1 MLAGKIYNVSSSS
14 SSSSSAVEQFAQLM
28 WIASIL
34 LFGTLGWWQQQT
46 VVVSAA
52 AAATNISA
60 GDKISA
66 TEMGG
71 KRHQFCC
78 YVRDIFTFNPFNT
91 LRMQRGRIRFAAL
104 RLSDVDVDNDE
115 ALEQQRQRQSMSK
128 FLKINL
134 QGNTVNVTFFPSIMA
149 YLKDDSDYYKN
160 KRRKQSGVSTL
171 SSEKEKQFDS
181 YFGTDIE
188 MLKELAH
195 RMNFTARM
203 IIPGDGQYYGFRVRR

>member
-1 MLAGKIYNVSSSS
+1 MLAGKIYNVSSS

-28 WIASIL
+28 WIASIM

-46 VVVSAA
+46 VVVSA

-104 RLSDVDVDNDE
+104 RLSDGGDNVDNDE

-134 QGNTVNVTFFPSIMA
+134 QGNTVNVTFFPAIMA

-160 KRRKQSGVSTL
+160 KRRKQSGVSK
-171 SSEKEKQFDS
+171 SSSTEEKQFDS